1 MNSQT
6 LGILSILIL
15 ATTLFAGLAIVPA
28 INTQEAIAESPF
40 KDSPSDDNNG
50 GGNDPPNNKN
60 HRGNN

>member
-1 MNSQT
+1 MKSLQI
-6 LGILSILIL
+6 LGLLVAL
-15 ATTLFAGLAIVPA
+15 TLFAGLAV
-28 INTQEAIAESPF
+28 IATPMTFEIAQADSPF